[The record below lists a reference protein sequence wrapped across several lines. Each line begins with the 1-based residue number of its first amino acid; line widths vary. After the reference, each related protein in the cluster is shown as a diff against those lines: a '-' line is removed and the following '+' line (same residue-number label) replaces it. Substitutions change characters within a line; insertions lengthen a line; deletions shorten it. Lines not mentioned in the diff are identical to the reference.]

1 MIKIA
6 DLHTILKKDIKVW
19 KEAKEKGM
27 TVSSVKVARKYMIN
41 RVVCSAEN
49 CLQSGTLLGIGE

>member
-1 MIKIA
+1 
-6 DLHTILKKDIKVW
+6 
-19 KEAKEKGM
+19 M

-41 RVVCSAEN
+41 RVACSAEN